1 MISRALRCVP
11 LAAAAMAVLLSGCL
25 DRGPEDLL
33 GNTAPDPLSRQQ
45 WTILL
50 SDSAGRAWI
59 VQSDSAF
66 AVHEEPASAASA
78 SLWSVLDSAPDLTH
92 LTLGATIRGR
102 EMEWSLANGAGVIG
116 EGSGSLFAY
125 VGSDGAPRFTGT
137 ATVTLSGVP
146 RTLRF
151 DALGG
156 VPMPAEPVVMD
167 ARSRTA
173 PGRTVVSLRAD
184 DCPAAESEVLRLL
197 TKNGLTAEFAVPTRL
212 VGRNGLRRCS
222 WALVDTLALAGNA
235 IESHSRFH
243 TAAPSDFAT
252 FYLETVG
259 AARDLAARGHPP
271 HIWVQPGTWLTGP
284 AHLDGPD
291 KLRTPY
297 AALLRRV
304 YIGIEAYA
312 VPGTSL
318 SYVQGGT
325 SGPPVFYLKD
335 FDLPALRT
343 LLDDVTSR
351 PGPTWIEFM
360 WHTGDEPLD
369 RLGQLLGVIAEYRD
383 RGALDVKPLYD
394 AVLAG
399 ATGH

>member
-1 MISRALRCVP
+1 MTSRALCRAFLP
-11 LAAAAMAVLLSGCL
+11 AALAASLLGCL

-50 SDSAGRAWI
+50 SDSAGGAWI

-78 SLWSVLDSAPDLTH
+78 SLWSVLDSAPDLRH

-102 EMEWSLANGAGVIG
+102 EMAWSLSGAAGPIG
-116 EGSGSLFAY
+116 EGSGSLFSY
-125 VGSDGAPRFTGT
+125 VGNDGAPRFTGS
-137 ATVTLSGVP
+137 ATITLSGLR

-156 VPMPAEPVVMD
+156 VPMPADPVVID
-167 ARSRTA
+167 ARSRTSLA
-173 PGRTVVSLRAD
+173 RTVVSLRAD
-184 DCPAAESEVLRLL
+184 DCPATESAVLRLL

-243 TAAPSDFAT
+243 TGAPGDFAT

-259 AARDLAARGHPP
+259 AARDLAERGHPP
-271 HIWVQPGTWLTGP
+271 HIWVQPGTWLAGP

-304 YIGIEAYA
+304 YVGIEAYA

-325 SGPPVFYLKD
+325 GGPPVFYLKD
-335 FDLPALRT
+335 FEPPTLRT
-343 LLDDVTSR
+343 LLDEVTSR
-351 PGPTWIEFM
+351 PEPAWIEFM

-369 RLGQLLGVIAEYRD
+369 RLGRLLDVIAEYRD
-383 RGALDVKPLYD
+383 RGALDVKPLYQ

-399 ATGH
+399 ATGR